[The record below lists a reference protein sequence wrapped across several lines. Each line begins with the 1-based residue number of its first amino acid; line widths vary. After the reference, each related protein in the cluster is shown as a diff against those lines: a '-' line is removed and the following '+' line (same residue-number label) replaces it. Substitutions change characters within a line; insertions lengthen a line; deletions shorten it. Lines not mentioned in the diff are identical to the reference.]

1 MPTNRALKQNC
12 GIEVKLREKVRERER
27 ERESERE
34 MMRGREIVPGER
46 KRQRNYDGAKN
57 EENEKVFG

>member
-1 MPTNRALKQNC
+1 
-12 GIEVKLREKVRERER
+12 
-27 ERESERE
+27 